1 MCYNID
7 TNSRAREVS
16 MSIVRYTNKKTG
28 WVSVYESTSNYDPVT
43 KKSRPKRRYIG
54 YEDPVTGDFVK
65 SSGKP
70 GRKKKVK
77 DSAVPEKKQSASGGG
92 GAMTEV
98 ARLRE
103 EIRELR
109 KQNMELNKKL
119 EDIHGAVESFV
130 SEIQKTY

>member
-1 MCYNID
+1 
-7 TNSRAREVS
+7 

-43 KKSRPKRRYIG
+43 KKSRPKRKYIG
-54 YEDPVTGDFVK
+54 YEDPVTGEFVK

-70 GRKKKVK
+70 GRKKKPK
-77 DSAVPEKKQSASGGG
+77 DSAVSEKKPAASGQGS
-92 GAMTEV
+92 AMTEV

-109 KQNMELNKKL
+109 NQNRELNKKM
-119 EDIHGAVESFV
+119 EDMHRAAENFI

>member
-1 MCYNID
+1 
-7 TNSRAREVS
+7 

-43 KKSRPKRRYIG
+43 KKSRPKRKYIG
-54 YEDPVTGDFVK
+54 YEDPVTGEFVK

-70 GRKKKVK
+70 GRKKKSE
-77 DSAVPEKKQSASGGG
+77 DSSVPEKKPSASGKGSTM
-92 GAMTEV
+92 AEV

-109 KQNMELNKKL
+109 NQNKELDKKL
-119 EDIHGAVESFV
+119 EGMRKATESFIR
-130 SEIQKTY
+130 EIQKTY